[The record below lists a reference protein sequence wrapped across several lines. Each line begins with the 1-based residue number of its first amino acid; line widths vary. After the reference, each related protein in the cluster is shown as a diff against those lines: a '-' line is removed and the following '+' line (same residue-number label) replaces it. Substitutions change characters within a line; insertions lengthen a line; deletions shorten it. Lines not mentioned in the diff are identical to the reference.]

1 MNAETIKSFLVG
13 LGFGVDDAS
22 LNKFNKAIA
31 SATLRVSALYGSVK
45 LTTAAVAFGISKISD
60 SFEQIG
66 YEYKIIAPA
75 INKALILR
83 QEMLR
88 AYRAAGVNLTQVVQS
103 AVKFNLSITKT
114 RYAMDAIYK
123 SVASRFFPLL
133 TKQSDIFRKKLYDNM
148 PKIQA
153 ALERIVKFV
162 FKVFEIVTDFGSRAW
177 EVLTSFYDLL
187 VKLDSATGGWSTKIL
202 AAIAAWRFLN
212 LAFIATPLGML
223 LTGFTALFL
232 LWDDLKVFKEGG
244 QSLINWGSEMTKTI
258 VGLSAAILALGFGLT
273 LGYTAYTVFANGAKI
288 AAAAQAFFNAVLFAN
303 PIGLI
308 ILAVTALIGL
318 LTTLDSKWKI
328 FGGNLSGFFSGIGG
342 KLLDFVGGANVAENL
357 ATSPGGVPSVAPLGG
372 NGGNQTNQNVSQ
384 QTQISI
390 HGVADATAAGK
401 AVTFEQ
407 YKVNQD
413 LARNMKGATTP

>member
-1 MNAETIKSFLVG
+1 MNAETIKSFMVG

-177 EVLTSFYDLL
+177 EVLSRFYDLL

-202 AAIAAWRFLN
+202 AALAAWRLLN
-212 LAFIATPLGML
+212 LGFIATPLGML
-223 LTGFTALFL
+223 LTGFTALLL

-258 VGLSAAILALGFGLT
+258 VGLSAAILAFGFGLK
-273 LGYTAYTVFANGAKI
+273 LGYTAYMVFANGAKI

-328 FGGNLSGFFSGIGG
+328 FGGSLSGFFSGIGG

>member
-177 EVLTSFYDLL
+177 EVLTRFYDLL

-202 AAIAAWRFLN
+202 AALAAWRLLN
-212 LAFIATPLGML
+212 LGFIATPLGML
-223 LTGFTALFL
+223 LTGFAALLL

-258 VGLSAAILALGFGLT
+258 VGLSAAILAFGFGLK
-273 LGYTAYTVFANGAKI
+273 LGYTAYMVFANGAKI

-328 FGGNLSGFFSGIGG
+328 FGGSLSGFFSGIGG